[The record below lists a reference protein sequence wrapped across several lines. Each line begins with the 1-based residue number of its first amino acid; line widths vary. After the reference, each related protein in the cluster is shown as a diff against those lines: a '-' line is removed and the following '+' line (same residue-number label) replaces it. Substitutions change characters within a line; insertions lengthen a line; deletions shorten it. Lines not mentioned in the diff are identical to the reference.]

1 MDVFKKHYNNK
12 DINYGINSVRKR
24 KIFELLG
31 RVEGKKVL
39 DIGCATG
46 YLGKE
51 IKERGAR
58 EVCGI
63 DISENVI
70 NEARKNIDEAFAL
83 DIQKDELPF
92 VDNYFDSVILAEVIE
107 HLFLPEIAMEKIKK
121 ILKKDGS
128 LIITTPNFLV
138 FSNRIKM
145 LLGKFKYTE
154 SGFLDR
160 GHIHFFT
167 YDSLIEFIKK
177 MGFKIEEE
185 NHMVHPKIPNF
196 IGKLFPNLF
205 TYQIIIKLNQV
216 LK

>member
-12 DINYGINSVRKR
+12 EINYGINSVRKR

-31 RVEGKKVL
+31 DVKDKKIL

-51 IKERGAR
+51 IKEKGAQK
-58 EVCGI
+58 VCGI
-63 DISENVI
+63 DISENAI
-70 NEARKNIDEAFAL
+70 NEAKKNIDEAVAL
-83 DIQKDELPF
+83 DIQKDELLF
-92 VDNYFDSVILAEVIE
+92 LENYFDAIILSEVIE
-107 HLFLPEIAMEKIKK
+107 HLFLPEIAVQKIRKV
-121 ILKKDGS
+121 LKKDGF

-145 LLGKFKYTE
+145 FLGKFQYTE

-167 YDSLIEFIKK
+167 YDSLIDFIKK
-177 MGFKIEEE
+177 NGFVVMEE
-185 NHMVHPKIPNF
+185 NNMIHPKIPDF
-196 IGKLFPNLF
+196 IGKRFPNLF
-205 TYQIIIKLNQV
+205 TYQIIIKVKNV
-216 LK
+216 